1 MAGGALSV
9 SRVPKDKGG
18 TFWPVDASIA
28 VEDVTEGVNT
38 VGTVVISMWLVL
50 RCKVCDRVV
59 ASVSGFEA
67 TGVER
72 DEHGGVVAVQVD
84 GWKAR
89 RFPHEKA
96 RAWAALKAGGLYCG
110 DTCYRRRSAIR
121 RP

>member
-50 RCKVCDRVV
+50 RCRVCHRRV

-72 DEHGGVVAVQVD
+72 DEHGRVVAVQVD

-89 RFPHEKA
+89 RFSNRKA
-96 RAWAALKAGGLYCG
+96 GAWKALKAGGTFCG
-110 DTCYRRRSAIR
+110 ESCYRASRRFR
-121 RP
+121 RR